1 MDRRRRDPR
10 RFLGV
15 WRKPASKPAVMQQLS
30 LAISFGLVFYFR
42 IPFARSLHS
51 SQVGNVISFLWF
63 HVKSASWLTP
73 RTSDLCCVY
82 KGEWQQV
89 ICFIAVAPST
99 CATNKQAIE
108 RA

>member
-1 MDRRRRDPR
+1 MD
-10 RFLGV
+10 
-15 WRKPASKPAVMQQLS
+15 
-30 LAISFGLVFYFR
+30 
-42 IPFARSLHS
+42 HS
-51 SQVGNVISFLWF
+51 SVSESRSHVLSTAPQVGNLISFLWF

-73 RTSDLCCVY
+73 QTLDLC

-108 RA
+108 RAELMMCDGQKTR